1 VYGTA
6 AAVPPWCRRRLCFYF
21 GALLAMNL
29 YEQQSANRRRTWLI
43 MFTFVVFLLVLGL
56 GFDAFFL
63 AGVGGYVPIGSLL
76 ALGVG
81 SVSAATSYFTGDR
94 AVLLATGAMPIADA
108 AATATEADK
117 LKLRQLDNVVDEMAI
132 AAGLPRPPVYIVPDD
147 DPNAFATGRGPGHA
161 SIAVTRG
168 LVDTLDREELQGV
181 VAHEMSH
188 IRNLDVRVMTIVA
201 ALVGGV
207 ALLSDWARRGLWWGG
222 GSRSRD
228 DDREGGRGVAGLL
241 FFVVWI
247 VAIILA
253 PFLAQALAMMVSRK
267 REYLADASGAEL
279 TRNPMGLAHALE
291 KIDAAVAPTRA
302 INRGS
307 AHMCIADP
315 LGRQANLKEEG
326 FWSDLFASHPPM
338 AARIAA
344 LKEMSFQ
351 R

>member
-1 VYGTA
+1 MVF
-6 AAVPPWCRRRLCFYF
+6 VLFVV
-21 GALLAMNL
+21 AMNL
-29 YEQQSANRRRTWLI
+29 YEQQTMNRRRTWLV
-43 MFTFVVFLLVLGL
+43 MLAFVAFLFLLGL
-56 GFDAFFL
+56 GFDSFYL
-63 AGVGGYVPIGSLL
+63 GEAGGPFPIGSVL

-81 SVSAATSYFTGDR
+81 SVSALVSYYTGDR
-94 AVLLATGAMPIADA
+94 AVLLATGAKPIAEVEAVADD
-108 AATATEADK
+108 ADK

-132 AAGLPRPPVYIVPDD
+132 AAGIPRPPVYVVPDP

-161 SIAVTRG
+161 SLAVTRG
-168 LVDTLDREELQGV
+168 LLDVLGRDELQGV
-181 VAHEMSH
+181 IAHEMSH
-188 IRNLDVRVMTIVA
+188 VRNLDTRVMTIVA

-207 ALLSDWARRGLWWGG
+207 ALLSDWARRGMWWGG
-222 GSRSRD
+222 GRRRD
-228 DDREGGRGVAGLL
+228 GDREGGSGVAGLI

-253 PFLAQALAMMVSRK
+253 PLMAQALAMLVSRK

-291 KIDAAVAPTRA
+291 KIDAAVEPTRA

-315 LGRQANLKEEG
+315 LGRQANLREDG
-326 FWSDLFASHPPM
+326 TWSNLFASHPPM

-344 LKEMSFQ
+344 LKEMAFQ